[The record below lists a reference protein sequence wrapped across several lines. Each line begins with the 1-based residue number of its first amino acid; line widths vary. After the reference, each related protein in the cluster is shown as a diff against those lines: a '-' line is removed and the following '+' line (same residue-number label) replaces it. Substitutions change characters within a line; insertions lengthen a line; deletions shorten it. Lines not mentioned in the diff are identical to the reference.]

1 MSRWL
6 ALYLNLVGHPPLTDG
21 DTSRHTDAR
30 TNGRPYADDHSPSPV
45 CHDVSPSVSGG
56 RSRFSAIQSS
66 LEAAVSPNGSRFS
79 TIQPSIRAHEC
90 DAAAC
95 DAPLTVFCDFETRN
109 VGGCDLTKVG
119 VWRYAAD
126 PATEIICF
134 GYRAGGVDHSWAP
147 TSDSRDP
154 LEDLAANPDVAFV
167 CFGGFEQVI
176 WQKIMV
182 ERHGFAP
189 ISTKRWVDLRAT
201 CCSVALPRSLDKA
214 LTALGLPVKKDKE
227 GQRLVRSLSRLNR
240 KTGAYPELTPAIIKR
255 VVEYN
260 RMDILALEAMR
271 KQGLA
276 RLTTSEQAVWEL
288 DQRINA
294 RGIAIDTGFVQAAKR
309 IADQVMGEAIT
320 EFAGLTDGISPHQVQ
335 KIREWL
341 RCRKWAL
348 PNLESETVS
357 EALELAGLPNDVRRV
372 LEIRQIAA
380 AASLKKLD
388 AMLACVCPDGRAR
401 GLLQYHGATTGRW
414 SGQLIQPQNF
424 PRPTLEADVDPEELA
439 AAVKT
444 GDPDALRSWG
454 KPVDV
459 LISGL
464 RCALTAAE
472 GKVFGAGDFS
482 MIEACMLLALA
493 GQHDKCKLITEGADV
508 YRDMAAT
515 IYGFDRDA
523 FMAIPEEDLSPD
535 QMEQRRIGK
544 NGVLSCG
551 YGIGAEGFYRR
562 FCRHVEGGKELA
574 AKIVAVY
581 RNTWAPTVPHLW
593 RDLEQTARRAMLRPN
608 TAAVADCGVKYRLTT
623 QAGLPC
629 LVCELINGKP
639 LTYANARIDGRD
651 KWGRPRWIYNAYRLG
666 QWREVAPYGGQL
678 TENVVSALA
687 RELLVDR
694 MFALEDAGYPIV
706 FTVHDEIVVEHSD
719 IAKETI
725 ERIMSERPS
734 WAVKLGVPV
743 RVKAWVGKR
752 YAKGAAPTPQSIS
765 AP

>member
-1 MSRWL
+1 MTHRDTRMLARQRPATRRRPFAVARLSRMCHRL
-6 ALYLNLVGHPPLTDG
+6 SVG
-21 DTSRHTDAR
+21 
-30 TNGRPYADDHSPSPV
+30 V
-45 CHDVSPSVSGG
+45 
-56 RSRFSAIQSS
+56 RSRSSANQSS
-66 LEAAVSPNGSRFS
+66 LEAPVSPNGSRFS
-79 TIQPSIRAHEC
+79 AIPSSIRAHEC
-90 DAAAC
+90 DAAAY
-95 DAPLTVFCDFETRN
+95 DAALTVFCDFETRN

-119 VWRYAAD
+119 VWRYATD

-147 TSDSRDP
+147 TSHSRDP
-154 LEDLAANPDVAFV
+154 LEELAANPDVAFV

-182 ERHGFAP
+182 ERHAFAP

-201 CCSVALPRSLDKA
+201 CCSFALPRSLDKA

-227 GQRLVRSLSRLNR
+227 GQRLVRSLSRPNR
-240 KTGAYPELTPAIIKR
+240 KTGAYPELTPAIIER

-260 RMDILALEAMR
+260 RIDIVALEAMR

-294 RGIAIDTGFVQAAKR
+294 RGIAIDAGFVQAAKR

-320 EFAGLTDGISPHQVQ
+320 EFARLTDGVSPHQVQ

-357 EALELAGLPNDVRRV
+357 EALELAGLPDDVRRV

-388 AMLACVCPDGRAR
+388 AMLACVGPDGRAR

-444 GDPDALRSWG
+444 GDPDALRGWG

-482 MIEACMLLALA
+482 MIEACVLLALA

-535 QMEQRRIGK
+535 EMEQRRIGK

-593 RDLEQTARRAMLRPN
+593 RDLEQTARRAMLHPN
-608 TAAVADCGVKYRLTT
+608 TTVVANCGVKYRLTT

-629 LVCELINGKP
+629 LVCELINGKS
-639 LTYANARIDGRD
+639 LTYADARIDGRD
-651 KWGRPRWIYNAYRLG
+651 KWGRPRWIYKAYRLG
-666 QWREVAPYGGQL
+666 QWRQIEPFGGTTDGKCGLGPRPRAVSRPHVRPRGRGLPDRLYRARRDCRRALRHRQGNHRADYVGAAAVGREARRPGQGQGVGRQAL
-678 TENVVSALA
+678 SQMTESRPLGA
-687 RELLVDR
+687 
-694 MFALEDAGYPIV
+694 
-706 FTVHDEIVVEHSD
+706 
-719 IAKETI
+719 AKEKCRFF
-725 ERIMSERPS
+725 EANPSPSE
-734 WAVKLGVPV
+734 AMK
-743 RVKAWVGKR
+743 
-752 YAKGAAPTPQSIS
+752 
-765 AP
+765 